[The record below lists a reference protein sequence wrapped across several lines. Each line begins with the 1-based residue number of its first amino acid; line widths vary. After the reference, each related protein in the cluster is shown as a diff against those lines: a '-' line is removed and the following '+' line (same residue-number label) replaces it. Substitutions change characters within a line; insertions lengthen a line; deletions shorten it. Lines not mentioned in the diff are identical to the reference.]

1 MRFDWQAYLDG
12 SLDLVQRER
21 HEAELEQNP
30 EAAAEVR
37 ALNALRD
44 AVKRAVTSSV
54 SVPGPRRRPFRFV
67 PLVASAVA
75 ILAIAVAVIP
85 RPEPPVAITQDAM
98 RFDTSAVMA
107 KSPRAATLSA
117 SLAWVRSEIGY
128 QVPDLEL
135 GSKARFIGAMHGGD
149 WACFDFTEDGQ
160 TYHLYV
166 RESAPQLDMGTPIK
180 LDCEGDF
187 YEGQGIGWKA
197 NGLSYYLKGS
207 GSRALKRIAAQIA
220 PQTSRA

>member
-1 MRFDWQAYLDG
+1 MDG
-12 SLDLVQRER
+12 SLDAAQRER
-21 HEAELEQNP
+21 HEAELGQNP
-30 EAAAEVR
+30 EAAAEVK

-54 SVPGPRRRPFRFV
+54 SVPVPRRRPFRFI
-67 PLVASAVA
+67 PLVAGAVA
-75 ILAIAVAVIP
+75 VLAIAVAVIP
-85 RPEPPVAITQDAM
+85 RPEPPTVLSPDAM

-117 SLAWVRSEIGY
+117 SLAWVQSEIGY
-128 QVPDLEL
+128 QVPDIDL
-135 GSKARFIGAMHGGD
+135 GSKAKFTGAMHGGD

-166 RESAPQLDMGTPIK
+166 RENAPQLDMGAPVK
-180 LDCEGDF
+180 LDCEGEF